1 MVTFSKKKRGN
12 IPCDGYKIFL
22 VIKGGKS
29 QLKENVENIL
39 GSNLVEN
46 HGCSRFHVLCLTSS
60 SKEIDQMRPS
70 LSCKRVKKFRIQI

>member
-1 MVTFSKKKRGN
+1 MVTFSQKKKKKGN

-22 VIKGGKS
+22 VIKGKKS

-46 HGCSRFHVLCLTSS
+46 HGCSRFHVVCLNTSS
-60 SKEIDQMRPS
+60 SKEFGQVR
-70 LSCKRVKKFRIQI
+70 LS